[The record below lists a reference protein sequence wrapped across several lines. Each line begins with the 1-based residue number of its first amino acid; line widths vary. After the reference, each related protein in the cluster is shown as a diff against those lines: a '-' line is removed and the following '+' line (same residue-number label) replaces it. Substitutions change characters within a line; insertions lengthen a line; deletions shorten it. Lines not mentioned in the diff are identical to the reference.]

1 MNTLNAIQILDIQ
14 DLVKAHIDTL
24 YKKLDNPNYTGAK
37 QLVISEINRLE
48 DANKV
53 LEKMWDLRINEQD

>member
-24 YKKLDNPNYTGAK
+24 YKKLDNPNYKGAK

-48 DANKV
+48 DANKT

>member
-14 DLVKAHIDTL
+14 DLVKAHLDSL
-24 YKKLDNPNYTGAK
+24 YKKLDNRNYKGAK
-37 QLVISEINRLE
+37 QLVISEINRLQ